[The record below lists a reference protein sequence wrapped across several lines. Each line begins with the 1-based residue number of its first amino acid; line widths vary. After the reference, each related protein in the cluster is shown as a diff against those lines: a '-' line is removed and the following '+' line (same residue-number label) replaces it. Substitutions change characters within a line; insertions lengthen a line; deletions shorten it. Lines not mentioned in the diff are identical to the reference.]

1 MLFQSVRTKS
11 PITAARRQTSLPGR
25 HGGLN
30 LEIGARAYSDSILIG
45 NVSTPDPTPAGFSYL
60 SAETMMAAEKYELCM
75 RRRWGG
81 GLLSDHRAAFVLVG
95 VVAIQGSDGEM
106 MRDQCS
112 ESL

>member
-11 PITAARRQTSLPGR
+11 PITEARRQTSLPGR

-75 RRRWGG
+75 LRRWGG
-81 GLLSDHRAAFVLVG
+81 GV
-95 VVAIQGSDGEM
+95 IK
-106 MRDQCS
+106 
-112 ESL
+112 